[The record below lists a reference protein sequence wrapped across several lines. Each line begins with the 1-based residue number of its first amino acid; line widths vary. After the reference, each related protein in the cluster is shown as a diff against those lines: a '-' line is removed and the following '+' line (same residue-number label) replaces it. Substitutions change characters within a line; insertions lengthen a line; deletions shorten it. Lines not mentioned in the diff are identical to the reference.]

1 MNFVELVLPKQ
12 PLIEGFQ
19 RPQIAAI
26 RGAPTYVSISL
37 DFVKKEI
44 IEIFSNIGLE
54 SLGAVL
60 FRKRPGASSPIHR
73 DLILEKDQW
82 KFCNYGVNWNLDET
96 NSIMEW
102 FQTNEK
108 EKWPIIPMN
117 KQDFI
122 LSGINYGYMGNTDID
137 ATKFIQIESLI
148 LKNPTLVRTD
158 IPHRVKNLD
167 TVDRWCLSLRF
178 KQYLSWEEAKKTFHN
193 IAV

>member
-1 MNFVELVLPKQ
+1 
-12 PLIEGFQ
+12 
-19 RPQIAAI
+19 
-26 RGAPTYVSISL
+26 
-37 DFVKKEI
+37 
-44 IEIFSNIGLE
+44 
-54 SLGAVL
+54 
-60 FRKRPGASSPIHR
+60 
-73 DLILEKDQW
+73 
-82 KFCNYGVNWNLDET
+82 
-96 NSIMEW
+96 MEW

-178 KQYLSWEEAKKTFHN
+178 KQYLSWEEARKTFHN